1 MKLERFT
8 TPKQDISWYIKWFAS
23 IVLLIAMSVRA
34 SQFSPMLDII
44 LSLIGVTGWFFVG
57 LLWHDRSLIVLNGAS
72 VVILLTGLLS
82 TL

>member
-8 TPKQDISWYIKWFAS
+8 TPKQDVSWYIKWFAS

-34 SQFSPMLDII
+34 SQFSPLLDII
-44 LSLIGVTGWFFVG
+44 LSLVGVVGWFFVG
-57 LLWHDRSLIVLNGAS
+57 LLWHDRALILLNGAS
-72 VVILLTGLLS
+72 IVILLTGLLS

>member
-1 MKLERFT
+1 
-8 TPKQDISWYIKWFAS
+8 
-23 IVLLIAMSVRA
+23 
-34 SQFSPMLDII
+34 MLDII

-72 VVILLTGLLS
+72 AVILLTGLLS

>member
-8 TPKQDISWYIKWFAS
+8 TPKQDVSWYIKWFAS

-72 VVILLTGLLS
+72 AVILLTGLLS

>member
-72 VVILLTGLLS
+72 AVILLTGLLS